1 MMTKPLLLL
10 VMFFLC
16 SAAIAAEPVLIPL
29 QHVFLIVMENHG
41 DDDIIGN
48 PHAPFINRFAHE
60 ANLARNYFAVGHP
73 SLPNYLSLVGG
84 SNFGVRNDDNPD
96 WSGAR
101 TGEAGVAP
109 LAGVG
114 VDAMVPALV
123 APFGRAIPAASY
135 TAQSL
140 GDQLVAAGKRWKS
153 YQQNIPASGVV
164 DGVNFSDG
172 VYSNRDRLP
181 DGMEGIHKRYAAK
194 HNPFVYFAT
203 VQQGKP
209 AANGLQNVV
218 GFDGAN
224 GLYADLSAGRAPALS
239 FIVPD
244 LCHDMHGAGERDEAC
259 GNRIA
264 LIEAGD
270 ATVRELVQAIHAS
283 PAWQTGHNALVVV
296 WDENSDGSKPNRV
309 PLIVETSDGVHGV
322 VSERPYSHFS
332 LLKTLEAGF
341 HLPCLNHA
349 CDPTVLLIQD
359 LFSTK

>member
-1 MMTKPLLLL
+1 MPALIHHL
-10 VMFFLC
+10 V
-16 SAAIAAEPVLIPL
+16 SALIGGNRTVARNRL
-29 QHVFLIVMENHG
+29 
-41 DDDIIGN
+41 IGN
-48 PHAPFINRFAHE
+48 
-60 ANLARNYFAVGHP
+60 
-73 SLPNYLSLVGG
+73 
-84 SNFGVRNDDNPD
+84 
-96 WSGAR
+96 
-101 TGEAGVAP
+101 
-109 LAGVG
+109 
-114 VDAMVPALV
+114 
-123 APFGRAIPAASY
+123 
-135 TAQSL
+135 
-140 GDQLVAAGKRWKS
+140 K
-153 YQQNIPASGVV
+153 QNIPASGVV

-194 HNPFVYFAT
+194 HNPFVYFAA

-209 AANGLQNVV
+209 AANGLRNVV

-264 LIEAGD
+264 LIEVGD